1 MFVQF
6 LPELRLVL
14 TMVPSRPMPTYEDWE
29 RMLKSR
35 LMEPGPAPNNH
46 V

>member
-14 TMVPSRPMPTYEDWE
+14 TMAPSRPMPTYEAWE
-29 RMLKSR
+29 RILKSR
-35 LMEPGPAPNNH
+35 SVDGPSPNTQS
-46 V
+46 